1 MIAVELEDEPLVLH
15 CILELRAE
23 GEWCRG
29 LVRVKENGRVLFD
42 EWVATRALI
51 ASLLGNTQE
60 PVMTCSCTVPECAG
74 FYDQESRLSENLIHW
89 SLRYEGKDLDLLF
102 DRNAYEDAALAVLK
116 HFRSHP
122 WKDAEFGTVP
132 YEYKEFKDFSELVDN
147 MLASSL
153 RLAERWRTI
162 PIEEIVRSPEP
173 RHDG

>member
-1 MIAVELEDEPLVLH
+1 
-15 CILELRAE
+15 
-23 GEWCRG
+23 
-29 LVRVKENGRVLFD
+29 
-42 EWVATRALI
+42 
-51 ASLLGNTQE
+51 
-60 PVMTCSCTVPECAG
+60 MTCSCTVPECAG
-74 FYDQESRLSENLIHW
+74 FYDQESRLSENLVHW